1 MSYTVREID
10 KEEFDSVEG
19 VSVATGSKKPSVI
32 EVSKEEFDAYEDII
46 EQAPSEPPPRP
57 IMVDSRT
64 PLEKARSRLGESAQ
78 QRLQQAADIA
88 MQSGPFSQGLS
99 PSEQAFGLAGTA
111 AGFGWDAA
119 GEIFN
124 MSADGWSYI
133 IPDDM
138 EEGAK
143 EIVRNGMRAFTETK
157 LGQNAQEA
165 LMKGEEA
172 WFEFKDGNPDFAL
185 LIESFFN
192 IGPWFRRGPS
202 AKPITKTG
210 DERPNPIS
218 FDPATRQLNR
228 LSKRQRGIWQVIAPP
243 KTSEQINRQT
253 TTPQGIGRT
262 QQTVLT
268 PSEIRQ
274 IQTVA
279 KHTRVDPTRTDRLN
293 AEDISQAVSTLEE
306 RLIKILQ
313 AQDTQIS
320 HSLLIESARAG
331 LEAYA
336 KANPGLGDMSKQMQR
351 ALNQLRSTLQGRG
364 SSAVDILKARRDLDS
379 WRKDKFGSDD
389 LKIREGSAKANAR
402 KASYD
407 IIRRVMN
414 QTLDVEAFE
423 VISESAVKT
432 NAKKLLREQ
441 SDLLSA
447 LDVINAKYPEGST
460 IMARV
465 RQNVAALDM
474 TLPTTPLAQMA
485 TVNAAANTKLLP
497 FIGGGLATIFGLKAA
512 KYGFSKAYY
521 NKEMRLT
528 VETINKA
535 IKKASDPEMVKQLRL
550 DRAAVIELYKGYI
563 EDAER
568 RPTEREASEE
578 RRDNVPTTSILAL

>member
-1 MSYTVREID
+1 MYTVREID

-32 EVSKEEFDAYEDII
+32 EVSREEFDAYEDII

-64 PLEKARSRLGESAQ
+64 PLEKAMSRLGESAQ

-143 EIVRNGMRAFTETK
+143 DIVRNGLRAFTETK

-185 LIESFFN
+185 LIESVFN
-192 IGPWFRRGPS
+192 IGPWFRRGSS

-210 DERPNPIS
+210 DERPNPVS

-268 PSEIRQ
+268 PSEIRR
-274 IQTVA
+274 IETVA

-320 HSLLIESARAG
+320 HSSLIESARAG

-402 KASYD
+402 KA
-407 IIRRVMN
+407 
-414 QTLDVEAFE
+414 
-423 VISESAVKT
+423 
-432 NAKKLLREQ
+432 
-441 SDLLSA
+441 
-447 LDVINAKYPEGST
+447 
-460 IMARV
+460 
-465 RQNVAALDM
+465 
-474 TLPTTPLAQMA
+474 
-485 TVNAAANTKLLP
+485 
-497 FIGGGLATIFGLKAA
+497 
-512 KYGFSKAYY
+512 
-521 NKEMRLT
+521 
-528 VETINKA
+528 
-535 IKKASDPEMVKQLRL
+535 
-550 DRAAVIELYKGYI
+550 
-563 EDAER
+563 
-568 RPTEREASEE
+568 
-578 RRDNVPTTSILAL
+578 